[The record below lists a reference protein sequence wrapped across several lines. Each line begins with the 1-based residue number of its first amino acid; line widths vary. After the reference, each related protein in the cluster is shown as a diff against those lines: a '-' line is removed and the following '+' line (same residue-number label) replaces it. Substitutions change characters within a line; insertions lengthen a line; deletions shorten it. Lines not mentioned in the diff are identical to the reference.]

1 MGIYTPKAKVLRKT
15 MRIPKVDYLADSRQ
29 SEVLTI
35 RLMTGEERDIQT
47 YIL

>member
-15 MRIPKVDYLADSRQ
+15 MRIPKVDYLADFRP

-35 RLMTGEERDIQT
+35 RLMIGEERYSDVH
-47 YIL
+47 LL